1 MIALI
6 LILLNLTTAILLDSI
21 EEGLLNLRL
30 SQTDIHLAR
39 AWRAQD
45 SALAYLY
52 AQFEQ
57 GVAIDENLDF
67 TSDLSAR
74 AQQGPVDCELLPE
87 LSVTP
92 TQITGS
98 ATATAQCWLLQ
109 IEVQQPSQ
117 RLRLQKSYWLYQ
129 GPNNERLWLPRK
141 GGL

>member
-45 SALAYLY
+45 SALAYAY

-57 GVAIDENLDF
+57 GVPIYENLNF

-74 AQQGPVDCELLPE
+74 AQQSPVDCELLPE
-87 LSVTP
+87 LPVTP
-92 TQITGS
+92 TKVTGS
-98 ATATAQCWLLQ
+98 ATATAQCWLLK
-109 IEVQQPSQ
+109 IEVQQLSQ
-117 RLRLQKSYWLYQ
+117 RLRLQKSYWLYR
-129 GPNNERLWLPRK
+129 GPSNERFWLPK
-141 GGL
+141 EGGP